1 MNSPHIADS
10 KYNQLRKDVDVILN
24 QLRTLLLR
32 KQQDYG
38 PLNISL
44 APGGPLNGLRV
55 RMFDKLQRF
64 SNIVE
69 TNNDTPNFESLE
81 DTFIDLANYAII
93 ALLVQRGQWEGLP
106 NAKNSSPIGST
117 DSVPR
122 SRSPEDRHLLHQE
135 LSSDGAMVR
144 GRRVGRAGT
153 KSLEQ
158 RYGG

>member
-10 KYNQLRKDVDVILN
+10 NYNQLRKDVDVILN

-64 SNIVE
+64 SNLVG

-81 DTFIDLANYAII
+81 DTFIDLANYDII
-93 ALLVQRGQWEGLP
+93 GLLVQRGQWEGFP
-106 NAKNSSPIGST
+106 NAKNSSSIGST

-122 SRSPEDRHLLHQE
+122 SGRPKDSTNFHQVVPSDRV
-135 LSSDGAMVR
+135 MVR
-144 GRRVGRAGT
+144 GGRVGRTRT

-158 RYGG
+158 GYGG

>member
-10 KYNQLRKDVDVILN
+10 GYNQLRKDVDVILN

-64 SNIVE
+64 SHFVD

-106 NAKNSSPIGST
+106 NAKSSSLIGPT
-117 DSVPR
+117 DSLSRP
-122 SRSPEDRHLLHQE
+122 RSPEVGTQFHQVVPTDRT
-135 LSSDGAMVR
+135 MVR
-144 GRRVGRAGT
+144 GRRVGRTRT

-158 RYGG
+158 GNGG